1 MGRKVQI
8 IGYQN
13 ILPAMVA
20 LYHEDHLL
28 CVIVQEE
35 ACHATV
41 NLPLTKQRYLRI
53 ASPDTLLTFLIGL
66 YYRPDSLLM
75 TENSL
80 LCWLKHYIDIS
91 DRYKVKPTK
100 LVPAFSIECSGYQ
113 TTFASLLR
121 AKGARIE
128 AARQQLSSGKKAT
141 VTRKFFNLG
150 SRMTRRRNKV

>member
-1 MGRKVQI
+1 
-8 IGYQN
+8 
-13 ILPAMVA
+13 
-20 LYHEDHLL
+20 
-28 CVIVQEE
+28 
-35 ACHATV
+35 
-41 NLPLTKQRYLRI
+41 
-53 ASPDTLLTFLIGL
+53 
-66 YYRPDSLLM
+66 M